1 MIMCCSLILT
11 SFMTTER
18 LKTLSDSILL
28 VSLTLLAYNLVPPSV
43 VNGQLNA
50 DEVKNFLDNL
60 YGLISSFFVIIVF
73 WVIYTK
79 ILDYL
84 KESNEIVVWVSLT
97 FFILVLLT
105 PVFSVALFQYQVQ
118 PSITSLASLQIVNGI
133 LLVLLWIYLLRHR
146 NMMTIELKKNDNRYM
161 YSILSVIPSL
171 YAISIGIA
179 FINIQMAIIFPV
191 IMVPTM
197 TLLGQAFHH
206 HQKKG

>member
-1 MIMCCSLILT
+1 
-11 SFMTTER
+11 MTTER
-18 LKTLSDSILL
+18 LKTLGDSILL

-84 KESNEIVVWVSLT
+84 KESNEIIVWVSLT

-197 TLLGQAFHH
+197 MLLGQAFHH
-206 HQKKG
+206 QKKG

>member
-1 MIMCCSLILT
+1 
-11 SFMTTER
+11 MTTER

-28 VSLTLLAYNLVPPSV
+28 VALTLLAYNLVPPSV

-50 DEVKNFLDNL
+50 DEVENFLDNL

>member
-1 MIMCCSLILT
+1 MCSLILT

-18 LKTLSDSILL
+18 LKTLADSILL

-43 VNGQLNA
+43 VNGQLNS
-50 DEVKNFLDNL
+50 DEAKNFLDNL

-84 KESNEIVVWVSLT
+84 KESNEIVVWISLT

-105 PVFSVALFQYQVQ
+105 PVFSVGLFQYKDK

-133 LLVLLWIYLLRHR
+133 LLVLLWMYLLRHR
-146 NMMTIELKKNDNRYM
+146 NMLTTELKKNDNRYM
-161 YSILSVIPSL
+161 YSILSVIPAL
-171 YAISIGIA
+171 YVISIGIA
-179 FINIQMAIIFPV
+179 FINIQVAIIFPV

-206 HQKKG
+206 QKNG

>member
-1 MIMCCSLILT
+1 MCSLILT

-28 VSLTLLAYNLVPPSV
+28 VALTLLAYNLVPPSV
-43 VNGQLNA
+43 VNGQLNT
-50 DEVKNFLDNL
+50 DEVEDFLDNL

-79 ILDYL
+79 ILDHL

-105 PVFSVALFQYQVQ
+105 PVFSVALFQYKVQ

-133 LLVLLWIYLLRHR
+133 LLVLLWMYLLRHR
-146 NMMTIELKKNDNRYM
+146 NMMTIELKKNHNRYM
-161 YSILSVIPSL
+161 YSILSVIPSV

-179 FINIQMAIIFPV
+179 LINIQMAIIFPV
-191 IMVPTM
+191 VMVPTM

>member
-1 MIMCCSLILT
+1 MCSLILT

-28 VSLTLLAYNLVPPSV
+28 VALTLLAYNLVPPSV
-43 VNGQLNA
+43 VNGQLNT
-50 DEVKNFLDNL
+50 DEVQNFLDNL

-79 ILDYL
+79 ILDHL

-133 LLVLLWIYLLRHR
+133 LLVLLWMYLLRHR
-146 NMMTIELKKNDNRYM
+146 NMMTIELKKNHNRYM
-161 YSILSVIPSL
+161 YSILSVIPSV

-206 HQKKG
+206 HQKNG

>member
-1 MIMCCSLILT
+1 
-11 SFMTTER
+11 MTTER
-18 LKTLSDSILL
+18 LETLGDSILL

-84 KESNEIVVWVSLT
+84 KKSNEIVVWVSLT

-133 LLVLLWIYLLRHR
+133 LLVLLWMYLLRHR

-191 IMVPTM
+191 IMIPTM

-206 HQKKG
+206 QKKG

>member
-1 MIMCCSLILT
+1 
-11 SFMTTER
+11 MTTER
-18 LKTLSDSILL
+18 LKTLGDSILL

-84 KESNEIVVWVSLT
+84 KKSNEIVVWVSLT

-133 LLVLLWIYLLRHR
+133 LLVLLWMYLLRHR

-197 TLLGQAFHH
+197 MVLGQAFHH
-206 HQKKG
+206 QKNT

>member
-1 MIMCCSLILT
+1 
-11 SFMTTER
+11 MTTER

-28 VSLTLLAYNLVPPSV
+28 VALTLLAYNLVPPSV
-43 VNGQLNA
+43 VNGQLNT
-50 DEVKNFLDNL
+50 DEVQNFLDNL

-79 ILDYL
+79 ILDHL

-133 LLVLLWIYLLRHR
+133 LLVLLWMYLLRHR
-146 NMMTIELKKNDNRYM
+146 NMMTIELKKNHNRYM
-161 YSILSVIPSL
+161 YSILSVIPSV

-206 HQKKG
+206 HHQKNG

>member
-1 MIMCCSLILT
+1 
-11 SFMTTER
+11 MTTER

-28 VSLTLLAYNLVPPSV
+28 VALTLLAYNLVPPSV

-50 DEVKNFLDNL
+50 DEVQNFLDNL

-79 ILDYL
+79 ILDHL

-133 LLVLLWIYLLRHR
+133 LLVLLWMYLLRHR
-146 NMMTIELKKNDNRYM
+146 NMMTIELKKNHNRYM
-161 YSILSVIPSL
+161 YSILSVIPSV

-191 IMVPTM
+191 IMVPTI
-197 TLLGQAFHH
+197 TLLGQAFRH
-206 HQKKG
+206 HQKNG

>member
-1 MIMCCSLILT
+1 MCCSLILT

-50 DEVKNFLDNL
+50 DELNNFLDNL

-84 KESNEIVVWVSLT
+84 KKSNEIVVWVSLT

-133 LLVLLWIYLLRHR
+133 LLVLLWMYLLRHR

-206 HQKKG
+206 QKKG

>member
-1 MIMCCSLILT
+1 MCSLILT

-28 VSLTLLAYNLVPPSV
+28 VALTLLAYNLVPPSV

-50 DEVKNFLDNL
+50 DEVENFLDNL

-79 ILDYL
+79 ILDHL

-133 LLVLLWIYLLRHR
+133 LLVLLWMYLLRHR
-146 NMMTIELKKNDNRYM
+146 NMMTIELKKNHNRYM
-161 YSILSVIPSL
+161 YSILSVIPSV

-206 HQKKG
+206 HQKNG

>member
-1 MIMCCSLILT
+1 
-11 SFMTTER
+11 MTTER
-18 LKTLSDSILL
+18 LKTLGDSILL

-84 KESNEIVVWVSLT
+84 KKSNEIVVWVSLT

-133 LLVLLWIYLLRHR
+133 LLVLLWMYLLRHR
-146 NMMTIELKKNDNRYM
+146 NMMTIELKKNDTRYM

-197 TLLGQAFHH
+197 MVLGQAFHH
-206 HQKKG
+206 QKNS

>member
-1 MIMCCSLILT
+1 
-11 SFMTTER
+11 MTTER

-118 PSITSLASLQIVNGI
+118 PSITSVASLQIVNGI

>member
-1 MIMCCSLILT
+1 
-11 SFMTTER
+11 MTTER

-50 DEVKNFLDNL
+50 DEVKDFLDNL

-73 WVIYTK
+73 WLIYTK

-105 PVFSVALFQYQVQ
+105 PVFSVALFQYEVQ

-133 LLVLLWIYLLRHR
+133 LLVLLWMYLLRHR

-161 YSILSVIPSL
+161 YSILSVIPSV

-197 TLLGQAFHH
+197 MVLGQAFHH
-206 HQKKG
+206 QKNS

>member
-1 MIMCCSLILT
+1 
-11 SFMTTER
+11 MTTER

-28 VSLTLLAYNLVPPSV
+28 VALTLLAYNLVPPSV

-50 DEVKNFLDNL
+50 DEVENFLDNL
-60 YGLISSFFVIIVF
+60 YGLISSFFVIVVF

-79 ILDYL
+79 ILDHL

-133 LLVLLWIYLLRHR
+133 LLVLLWMYLLRHR
-146 NMMTIELKKNDNRYM
+146 NMMTIELKKNHNRYM
-161 YSILSVIPSL
+161 YSILSVIPSV

-179 FINIQMAIIFPV
+179 FINIQVAIIFPV

-206 HQKKG
+206 HQKNG

>member
-1 MIMCCSLILT
+1 
-11 SFMTTER
+11 MTTER

-28 VSLTLLAYNLVPPSV
+28 VALTLLAYNLVPPSV
-43 VNGQLNA
+43 VNGQLNT
-50 DEVKNFLDNL
+50 DEVENFLDNL

-79 ILDYL
+79 ILDHL

-133 LLVLLWIYLLRHR
+133 LLVLLWMYLLRHR
-146 NMMTIELKKNDNRYM
+146 NMMTVELKKNDNRYM
-161 YSILSVIPSL
+161 YSILSVIPSV

-179 FINIQMAIIFPV
+179 LINIQMAIIFPV

-206 HQKKG
+206 HHQKNG

>member
-1 MIMCCSLILT
+1 M
-11 SFMTTER
+11 
-18 LKTLSDSILL
+18 SDSILL

-50 DEVKNFLDNL
+50 DEVENFLDNL

>member
-1 MIMCCSLILT
+1 
-11 SFMTTER
+11 MTTER

-28 VSLTLLAYNLVPPSV
+28 VALTLLAYNLVPPSV

-50 DEVKNFLDNL
+50 DEVENFLDNL

-79 ILDYL
+79 ILDHL

-133 LLVLLWIYLLRHR
+133 LLVLLWMYLLRHR
-146 NMMTIELKKNDNRYM
+146 YMMTIELKKNHNRYM
-161 YSILSVIPSL
+161 YSILSVIPSV

-179 FINIQMAIIFPV
+179 FINIQVAIIFPV

-206 HQKKG
+206 HQKNG

>member
-1 MIMCCSLILT
+1 
-11 SFMTTER
+11 MTTER

-28 VSLTLLAYNLVPPSV
+28 VALTLLAYNLVPPSV

-50 DEVKNFLDNL
+50 DEVENFLDNL

-79 ILDYL
+79 ILDHL

-133 LLVLLWIYLLRHR
+133 LLVLLWMYLLRHR
-146 NMMTIELKKNDNRYM
+146 NMMTIELKKNHNRYM
-161 YSILSVIPSL
+161 YSILSVIPSV

-179 FINIQMAIIFPV
+179 FINIQMAIIFPL

>member
-1 MIMCCSLILT
+1 
-11 SFMTTER
+11 MTTER

-50 DEVKNFLDNL
+50 DEVNNFLDNL

-133 LLVLLWIYLLRHR
+133 LLVLLWMYLLRHR

-197 TLLGQAFHH
+197 MVLGQAFHH
-206 HQKKG
+206 QKNS

>member
-1 MIMCCSLILT
+1 MCSLILT

-28 VSLTLLAYNLVPPSV
+28 VALTLLAYNLVPPSV
-43 VNGQLNA
+43 VNGQLNT
-50 DEVKNFLDNL
+50 DEVQNFLDNL

-79 ILDYL
+79 ILDHL

-133 LLVLLWIYLLRHR
+133 LLVLLWMYLLRHR
-146 NMMTIELKKNDNRYM
+146 YMMTIELKKNHNRYM
-161 YSILSVIPSL
+161 YSILSVIPSV

-206 HQKKG
+206 HQKNG

>member
-1 MIMCCSLILT
+1 MCCSLILT

-28 VSLTLLAYNLVPPSV
+28 VALTLLAYNLVPPSV

-50 DEVKNFLDNL
+50 DEVENFLDNL

>member
-1 MIMCCSLILT
+1 
-11 SFMTTER
+11 MTTER
-18 LKTLSDSILL
+18 LKTLGDSILL

-50 DEVKNFLDNL
+50 DEVKDFLDNL

-84 KESNEIVVWVSLT
+84 KKSNEIVVWVSLT

-197 TLLGQAFHH
+197 MVLGQAFHH
-206 HQKKG
+206 QKNS

>member
-1 MIMCCSLILT
+1 
-11 SFMTTER
+11 MTTER

-50 DEVKNFLDNL
+50 DEVKDFLDNL

-79 ILDYL
+79 ILDHL

-133 LLVLLWIYLLRHR
+133 LLVLLWMYLLRHR

-197 TLLGQAFHH
+197 MVLGQAFHH
-206 HQKKG
+206 QKNS

>member
-1 MIMCCSLILT
+1 
-11 SFMTTER
+11 MTTER

-28 VSLTLLAYNLVPPSV
+28 VALTLLAYNLVPPSV
-43 VNGQLNA
+43 VNGQLNT
-50 DEVKNFLDNL
+50 DEVQNFLDNL

-79 ILDYL
+79 ILDHL

-133 LLVLLWIYLLRHR
+133 LLVLLWMYLLRHR
-146 NMMTIELKKNDNRYM
+146 NMMTIELKKNHNRYM
-161 YSILSVIPSL
+161 YSILSVIPSV

-179 FINIQMAIIFPV
+179 FINIQVAIIFPV
-191 IMVPTM
+191 IMLPTM

-206 HQKKG
+206 HQKNG

>member
-1 MIMCCSLILT
+1 MCCSLILT

-28 VSLTLLAYNLVPPSV
+28 VALTLLAYNLVPPSV
-43 VNGQLNA
+43 VNGQLNT
-50 DEVKNFLDNL
+50 DEVQNFLDNL

-79 ILDYL
+79 ILDHL

-105 PVFSVALFQYQVQ
+105 PVFSVALFQYEVQ

-133 LLVLLWIYLLRHR
+133 LLVLLWMYLLRHR
-146 NMMTIELKKNDNRYM
+146 NMMTIELKKNHNRYM
-161 YSILSVIPSL
+161 YSILSVIPSV

-179 FINIQMAIIFPV
+179 FINIQMAIIFPL

-206 HQKKG
+206 HQKNG

>member
-1 MIMCCSLILT
+1 
-11 SFMTTER
+11 MTTER

-50 DEVKNFLDNL
+50 DELQNFLDNL

-197 TLLGQAFHH
+197 MVLGQAFHH
-206 HQKKG
+206 QKNS

>member
-1 MIMCCSLILT
+1 
-11 SFMTTER
+11 MTTER

-28 VSLTLLAYNLVPPSV
+28 VALTLLAYNLVPPSV

-50 DEVKNFLDNL
+50 DEVENFLDNL

-79 ILDYL
+79 ILDHL

-133 LLVLLWIYLLRHR
+133 LLVLLWMYLLRHR
-146 NMMTIELKKNDNRYM
+146 YMMTIELKKNHNRYM
-161 YSILSVIPSL
+161 YSILSVIPSV

-206 HQKKG
+206 HHQKNG

>member
-1 MIMCCSLILT
+1 MCSLILT

-28 VSLTLLAYNLVPPSV
+28 VALTLLAYNLVPPSV

-50 DEVKNFLDNL
+50 DEVENFLDNL

-79 ILDYL
+79 ILDHL

-133 LLVLLWIYLLRHR
+133 LLVLLWMYLLRHR
-146 NMMTIELKKNDNRYM
+146 NMMTIELKKNHNRYM
-161 YSILSVIPSL
+161 YSILSVIPSV

-179 FINIQMAIIFPV
+179 FINIQMAIIFPL

-206 HQKKG
+206 HQKNG

>member
-1 MIMCCSLILT
+1 
-11 SFMTTER
+11 MTTER
-18 LKTLSDSILL
+18 LKTLGDSILL

-84 KESNEIVVWVSLT
+84 KKSNEIIVWVSLT

-105 PVFSVALFQYQVQ
+105 PVFSVALFQYEVQ

-133 LLVLLWIYLLRHR
+133 LLVLLWMYLLRHR

-197 TLLGQAFHH
+197 MVLGQAFHH
-206 HQKKG
+206 QKNS

>member
-1 MIMCCSLILT
+1 
-11 SFMTTER
+11 MTTER

-28 VSLTLLAYNLVPPSV
+28 VALTLLAYNLVPPSV
-43 VNGQLNA
+43 VNGQLNT
-50 DEVKNFLDNL
+50 DEVQNFLDNL

-79 ILDYL
+79 ILDHL

-105 PVFSVALFQYQVQ
+105 PVFSVALFQYEVQ

-133 LLVLLWIYLLRHR
+133 LLVLLWMYLLRHR

-161 YSILSVIPSL
+161 YSILSVIPSV

-179 FINIQMAIIFPV
+179 FINIQMAIIFPL

-206 HQKKG
+206 HQKNG

>member
-1 MIMCCSLILT
+1 
-11 SFMTTER
+11 MTTER

-105 PVFSVALFQYQVQ
+105 PVFSVAVFQYQVQ
-118 PSITSLASLQIVNGI
+118 PSITSVASLQIVNGI

>member
-1 MIMCCSLILT
+1 
-11 SFMTTER
+11 MTTER

-28 VSLTLLAYNLVPPSV
+28 VALTLLAYNLVPPSV

-50 DEVKNFLDNL
+50 DEVENFLDNL

-79 ILDYL
+79 ILDHL

-118 PSITSLASLQIVNGI
+118 PSITSLASLQIINGI

-197 TLLGQAFHH
+197 MLLGQAFHH
-206 HQKKG
+206 HQKNG

>member
-1 MIMCCSLILT
+1 
-11 SFMTTER
+11 MTTER

-28 VSLTLLAYNLVPPSV
+28 VALTLLAYNLVPPSV

-50 DEVKNFLDNL
+50 DEVENFLDNL

-133 LLVLLWIYLLRHR
+133 LLVLLWMYLLRHR
-146 NMMTIELKKNDNRYM
+146 NMMTIELKKNHNRYM
-161 YSILSVIPSL
+161 YSILSVIPSV

-206 HQKKG
+206 YQKNG

>member
-1 MIMCCSLILT
+1 
-11 SFMTTER
+11 MTTER

-28 VSLTLLAYNLVPPSV
+28 VALTLLAYNLVPPSV
-43 VNGQLNA
+43 VNGQLNT
-50 DEVKNFLDNL
+50 DEVQNFLDNL

-79 ILDYL
+79 ILDHL

-133 LLVLLWIYLLRHR
+133 LLVLLWMYLLRHR
-146 NMMTIELKKNDNRYM
+146 YMMTIELKKNHNRYM
-161 YSILSVIPSL
+161 YSILSVIPSV

-206 HQKKG
+206 HHQKNG

>member
-1 MIMCCSLILT
+1 
-11 SFMTTER
+11 MTTER
-18 LKTLSDSILL
+18 LKTLGDSILL

-43 VNGQLNA
+43 INGQLNA

-84 KESNEIVVWVSLT
+84 KESNEIIVWVSLT

-197 TLLGQAFHH
+197 MLLGQAFHH
-206 HQKKG
+206 QKKG

>member
-1 MIMCCSLILT
+1 MCCSLILT

-50 DEVKNFLDNL
+50 DEIKNFLDNL

-118 PSITSLASLQIVNGI
+118 PSITSVASLQIVNGI

>member
-1 MIMCCSLILT
+1 MCSLILT

-28 VSLTLLAYNLVPPSV
+28 VALTLLAYNLVPPSA

-50 DEVKNFLDNL
+50 DEVENFLDNL

-79 ILDYL
+79 ILDHL

-206 HQKKG
+206 HQKNG